1 MVKLPTV
8 SLKVDRPNVPP
19 ATVTAAPFA
28 KRSAA
33 PRFIVPLF
41 TLTVVDPSDPLSV
54 VVPLVTVAVPAAKF
68 ALTVPPC
75 KAYVAAVNV
84 EPLAEERTPPEIVND
99 ATVSSPPREYVP
111 ALTLT
116 VEVLATMLA
125 AEVSNV
131 PPDTVIPDED
141 KATPE
146 EILPPLT
153 VVVPA

>member
-1 MVKLPTV
+1 M
-8 SLKVDRPNVPP
+8 
-19 ATVTAAPFA
+19 TAAPFA

-54 VVPLVTVAVPAAKF
+54 VVPLVTVAVPVLKF

-84 EPLAEERTPPEIVND
+84 EPLAEERIPPEIVNE

-125 AEVSNV
+125 AEASNV
-131 PPDTVIPDED
+131 PPETVIPDEA
-141 KATPE
+141 KAKPDD
-146 EILPPLT
+146 IFPADT
-153 VVVPA
+153 VVTPV